1 MEDKPIDLK
10 QLPGTI
16 GATRLS
22 FGSSDRLA
30 EYLGVLPG
38 SVTPF
43 ALINDPEVRVKV
55 VLDAEMLA
63 HEQLNFH
70 PLINTMTTTIS
81 SPDLLRFVQACGHA
95 PQTPRL

>member
-1 MEDKPIDLK
+1 
-10 QLPGTI
+10 
-16 GATRLS
+16 
-22 FGSSDRLA
+22 
-30 EYLGVLPG
+30 VLPG

-43 ALINDPEVRVKV
+43 ALINDPELRVNV

-81 SPDLLRFVQACGHA
+81 SAGLLRFVQACGHA